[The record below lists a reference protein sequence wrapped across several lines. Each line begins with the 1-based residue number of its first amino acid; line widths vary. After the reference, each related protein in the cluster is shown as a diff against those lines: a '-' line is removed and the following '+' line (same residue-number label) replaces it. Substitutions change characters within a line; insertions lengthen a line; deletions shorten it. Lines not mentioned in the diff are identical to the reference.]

1 MGHKEVR
8 AVNGIELEIK
18 KGSSVAIVG
27 PSGAGKSTLLHMLGG
42 LDRPTSGKI
51 LLEDT
56 DIYKLSDR
64 DRAMVRNKRIGFVF
78 QFYHLLSEFTALE
91 NVMMPALMS
100 SDAVRPSTGSG
111 LVPSEVEG
119 RSTPFDPSIK
129 TQGRPELLSRDDRLR
144 AYPERSRGT
153 LYAVRKRATDVL
165 KSVGLGNRMEHLPSR
180 LSGGESQRVA
190 IARSIVNEPQL
201 LLCDEPTGNLDSNT
215 SESIYEILFGLK
227 ETNGMT
233 IVIVSHDEKLVS
245 KVDSTVRLKDGKLA

>member
-1 MGHKEVR
+1 MSKRSLIVKDLHKIYRRGHKEVS
-8 AVNGIELEIK
+8 AVNGIDLEIE
-18 KGSSVAIVG
+18 KGSSAAIVG

-56 DIYKLSDR
+56 DIYKLPDK
-64 DRAMVRNKRIGFVF
+64 DRAIMRNKRIGFVF

-91 NVMMPALMS
+91 NVMMPALMNP
-100 SDAVRPSTGSG
+100 DTIRPSTGSG

-119 RSTPFDPSIK
+119 RN
-129 TQGRPELLSRDDRLR
+129 TQ
-144 AYPERSRGT
+144 
-153 LYAVRKRATDVL
+153 YAIRKRAAAL
-165 KSVGLGNRMEHLPSR
+165 LGSVGLENRIDHLPSR

-190 IARSIVNEPQL
+190 IARAIMNEPQL

-227 ETNGMT
+227 SKNGMT

-245 KVDSTVRLKDGKLA
+245 KVDLTIRLKDGKLA